1 MTRLTLALAVWIG
14 LGSVAEASLALRK
27 EPGSLAKGIPEL
39 RSPRSLARAAEPPTA
54 PGVTP
59 EFVLTEETEVL
70 LDGEP
75 CKYAAVPGHARI
87 VHLEIAADRKTV
99 LKIHFQTGR

>member
-27 EPGSLAKGIPEL
+27 EPGPLAKGAPEL
-39 RSPRSLARAAEPPTA
+39 WASRQAARAPELAAA

-75 CKYAAVPGHARI
+75 CKYAGVPGHARI

-99 LKIHFQTGR
+99 LKIHFRTGR